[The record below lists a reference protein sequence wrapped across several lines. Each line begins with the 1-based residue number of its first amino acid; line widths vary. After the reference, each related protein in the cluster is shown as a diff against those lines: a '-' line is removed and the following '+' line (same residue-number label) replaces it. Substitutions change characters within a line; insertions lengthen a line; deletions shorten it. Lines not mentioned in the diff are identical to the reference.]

1 MYIVCLTTVMKKEN
15 LLPEENEFHSDWVA
29 VETLSEAKSIYKDI
43 LKRNDV
49 YSITICKP
57 IESTEAHYVKG
68 TK

>member
-15 LLPEENEFHSDWVA
+15 VLPEVGEFHSDWVA

-57 IESTEAHYVKG
+57 IESTEAHYLKG
-68 TK
+68 